1 MKRQNT
7 TKLQAMKND
16 SAIRMQA
23 WESRWDSWEAYQ
35 HNGTNGK

>member
-16 SAIRMQA
+16 SVVGMQA
-23 WESRWDSWEAYQ
+23 LEFGWDSWEA
-35 HNGTNGK
+35 